1 MQRNHRISGIPREFD
16 ERFMFPAEQYS
27 GIMFV
32 KGYCLLAM
40 LRQVFFEPGS
50 QIRFTGKRERGA
62 KILNSF
68 PI

>member
-1 MQRNHRISGIPREFD
+1 MQRNHRISGIHREFD
-16 ERFMFPAEQYS
+16 ERFMFHTEQDS

-32 KGYCLLAM
+32 NGYCLLAM
-40 LRQVFFEPGS
+40 FRQVFFE
-50 QIRFTGKRERGA
+50 IRFIQKKENCGA